1 MNKYTI
7 LAIDVDG
14 TLQNSKRQIT
24 EHTRN
29 TIIRAQEQGIKVV
42 ISSGRPTYGIAPLA
56 EELELS
62 RFGGY
67 VLAFNGGEITEW
79 ASKRIMYEETLP
91 AKYLPFIYSRVK
103 ENGFEILIY
112 HDDHI
117 VMEDA
122 SNEYARFSSSRNKMV
137 ILQVDSFL
145 DAITYPVHKCL
156 IVGNPER
163 LEKFEAMMKNE
174 IGGELNICR
183 SEPFFMEVTPPHIDK
198 AKCLSILLD
207 KIGMNREQLI
217 AFGDGFNDK
226 SMIEYAGMGV
236 AMGNAQQPVKEAAD
250 FVTLTNDEDGVAF
263 AIEKF
268 CL

>member
-1 MNKYTI
+1 MNKYRI

-14 TLQNSKRQIT
+14 TLQNSKKQIT
-24 EHTRN
+24 PHTRE
-29 TIIRAQEQGIKVV
+29 TIIRVQEQGMKVV
-42 ISSGRPTYGIAPLA
+42 ISSGRPTYGIAPPA
-56 EELELS
+56 EDLELE

-79 ASKRIMYEETLP
+79 ATRRKMYEETLP
-91 AKYLPFIYSRVK
+91 SKYLPYIYKRVK

-117 VMEDA
+117 VTEDA
-122 SNEYARFSSSRNKMV
+122 NNEYAMFSSSRNRMT
-137 ILQVDSFL
+137 IQQVDSFL

-163 LEKFEAMMKNE
+163 LEVFEAKMKDE

-198 AKCLSILLD
+198 AKCLAILLD
-207 KIGMNREQLI
+207 KINVPREELI
-217 AFGDGFNDK
+217 ALGDGFNDK
-226 SMIEYAGMGV
+226 SMIEYAGLGI
-236 AMGNAQQPVKEAAD
+236 AMGNAQQPVKDAAD
-250 FVTLTNDEDGVAF
+250 FVTLTNDEDGVAY